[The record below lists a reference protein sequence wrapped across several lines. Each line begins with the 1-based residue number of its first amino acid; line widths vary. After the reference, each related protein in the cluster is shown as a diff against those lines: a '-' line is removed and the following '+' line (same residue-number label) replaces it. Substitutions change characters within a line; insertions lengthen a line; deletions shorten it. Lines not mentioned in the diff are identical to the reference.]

1 MSEHPNVTRVNAL
14 TAAIQVQDHDAL
26 AKILTD
32 DFAFHLRG
40 PVPTAG
46 DHRGVGG
53 LLESVGAL
61 FELTDGQIEL
71 DQKVCVGADGWALEF
86 EHATLGRNGS
96 VLDSKN
102 AFVYRFDDG
111 RIAEMWMFLGASPEK
126 AAAFLA

>member
-1 MSEHPNVTRVNAL
+1 MSEHPNVDTVNAM
-14 TAAIQVQDHDAL
+14 TAAIEAQDHDAL
-26 AKILTD
+26 ARIFTD

-53 LLESVGAL
+53 LLESIGAL
-61 FELTDGQIEL
+61 FELTNGQIEL
-71 DQKVCVGADGWALEF
+71 DQQVCVGADGWALEF
-86 EHATLGRNGS
+86 EHASLGRNGS
-96 VLDSKN
+96 TLESKN

-111 RIAEMWMFLGASPEK
+111 RIAEMWMFLGAPPEK